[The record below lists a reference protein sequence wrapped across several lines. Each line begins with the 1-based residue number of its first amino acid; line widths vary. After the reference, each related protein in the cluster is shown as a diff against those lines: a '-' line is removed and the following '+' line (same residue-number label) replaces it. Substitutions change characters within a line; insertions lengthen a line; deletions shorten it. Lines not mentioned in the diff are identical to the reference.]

1 MPLKIRISNL
11 SKEVRIDKKTVK
23 KIAAFVLRKNKMR
36 NALVDITFV
45 SNRRIRALNKMY
57 MGRDRATDV
66 LSFTLEEK
74 LIWRKKKLIGDV
86 YISSDMARKNAV
98 RFKTNFRKEIF
109 LYVIHGSLHL
119 LSFGDKTVKE
129 KRKMRNLEQKFF
141 KQIVKR

>member
-74 LIWRKKKLIGDV
+74 SIWRRKKLIGDV
-86 YISSDMARKNAV
+86 YISSDMARKNAG
-98 RFKTNFRKEIF
+98 RFKTNFRNEIF

-119 LSFGDKTVKE
+119 LGFGDKTAKE
-129 KRKMRNLEQKFF
+129 KRKMQKLEQKFF